1 MHGLAW
7 YPDPVLRRRVQKG
20 QWPPAKPDEGIPSW
34 SWAAFDGPIT
44 HYGQQMLKTQKK
56 MGGRSGMAELM
67 LLALPPIGRV
77 LGVQTQLAGLDPF
90 GRVSGGKLWFS
101 GWAIEV
107 SVSEEQFEADFR
119 GSAFR
124 AKCYRLADSFK
135 NPPTLRI
142 YFDADPE
149 DLPSTTVVCLQ
160 LGSGKSVRQTGGDVG
175 LVLILEESSKDVVY
189 RRVGMFDVESA
200 DRKWKTLR
208 AERTVC
214 IE

>member
-1 MHGLAW
+1 M
-7 YPDPVLRRRVQKG
+7 
-20 QWPPAKPDEGIPSW
+20 
-34 SWAAFDGPIT
+34 
-44 HYGQQMLKTQKK
+44 HYGQQMLKPQKK
-56 MGGRSGMAELM
+56 MGGRSGTAELM

-90 GRVSGGKLWFS
+90 GRVSSGKLWFS

-149 DLPSTTVVCLQ
+149 DLPSTTVLCLQ

-175 LVLILEESSKDVVY
+175 LVLMPEESSKDVVY
-189 RRVGMFDVESA
+189 RRVGMFDVESV